1 MSTILVTGASTGIG
15 QEAALRMAR
24 KGHQVYAGLRNPP
37 AGDDLREKIAAEDLP
52 VSIVELDLVK
62 PDTIEASV
70 AQILA
75 ETGRI
80 DALVNNAGIGA
91 GQAVEMT
98 PLETVREIFET
109 NYFGTVSVLRAVT
122 PVMRQ
127 QRSGRIVNV
136 GSLAGRV
143 PMGCHAHYSASKYAM
158 EGLSESLAF
167 ELAEFN
173 VRVSVV
179 EPGCVLT
186 PIWGKGAP
194 LEEVEQPYM
203 NSLERLGKWFEFNLE
218 RPAMPEDVAAVI
230 EHAIESDE
238 PRFRYPV
245 GKDAEEMIAARAKVS
260 DEEWIQVNCLQG
272 EAFFD
277 RMAELVGKDY
287 YR

>member
-15 QEAALRMAR
+15 QETALHMAR
-24 KGHQVYAGLRNPP
+24 RGHQVYAGLRNP
-37 AGDDLREKIAAEDLP
+37 AGGDELREKIATEDLP
-52 VSIVELDLVK
+52 VAIVELDLVK

-70 AQILA
+70 AQINR

-98 PLETVREIFET
+98 PLEIVRDIFET

-122 PVMRQ
+122 PVMRK

-136 GSLAGRV
+136 GSLAGRI
-143 PMGCHAHYSASKYAM
+143 PMGAHGHYSASKYAM
-158 EGLSESLAF
+158 EGLTECLAF
-167 ELAEFN
+167 EMAEFN
-173 VRVSVV
+173 VKVSLI
-179 EPGCVLT
+179 EPGCVMT
-186 PIWGKGAP
+186 PIWGKVP
-194 LEEVEQPYM
+194 PPEEGEQPYIK
-203 NSLERLGKWFEFNLE
+203 SLERLGRWFEFNLA
-218 RPAMPEDVAAVI
+218 RPAMPADVAAVI

-260 DEEWIQVNCLQG
+260 DEEWIRVNCLQG
-272 EAFFD
+272 EEFYD